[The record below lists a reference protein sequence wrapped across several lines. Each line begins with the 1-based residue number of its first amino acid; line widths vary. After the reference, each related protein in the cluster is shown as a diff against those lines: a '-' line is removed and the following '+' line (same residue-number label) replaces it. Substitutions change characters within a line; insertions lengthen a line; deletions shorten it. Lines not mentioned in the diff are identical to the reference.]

1 MSRKRPLTRNQ
12 LAEFLP
18 NHEAIKAFERIMDE
32 VYDLLP
38 TDVIAINQAI
48 NDLALSLGSTDA
60 KAEIE
65 SGNSRQFDYIDF
77 PQIAP
82 VAPAA
87 RRLYYD
93 DGDGTLML
101 TLKGGNSTLPIG
113 QSEFEL
119 CFNGSVT
126 TMARGTVVQITGA
139 QGNRIKIDRA
149 RADAEA
155 TSNHTFGFVDESIAS
170 GAEGFVLNSGLIRKL
185 NTITD
190 SEGNALTQGDTLY
203 LSTSVS
209 GGYTRV
215 KPVAPNHLVIVGFV
229 VRVHASVGEIFVKVD
244 NGYEI
249 DELHNVYAPSPAN
262 GNTLIYNSTTS
273 RWEASSSFD
282 TVNIAT
288 INSATTLRL
297 QTGGV
302 DRVTVDAAGNAGL
315 GVVPPIIA
323 GNRRALLIGNT
334 TVASVYHYAGIGESA
349 YNWHLDGGSVSRY
362 ATTNPAGTFEFNNSA
377 VGGFAWKIAPSGTA
391 GAPITFSQAMT
402 LTQGGNL
409 LVGGTTDT
417 GTRARFESTNKQ
429 LGLTY
434 TGIATYNLTTDV
446 SGNLTIDKDGAERA
460 RITSGGYFK
469 ASNTGSYVNASGEF
483 HEFNGQGSGE
493 TVFINNQ
500 VSASTAL
507 LLHTRGAANF
517 AGTHILAENT
527 GTTVFRVLANGNVQN
542 TNNSY
547 GAISDI
553 KLKENITDATPKL
566 DSLNKL
572 RVVNYNLI
580 GSDLKQIGLIAQ
592 EVEAIFPGLVESTPD
607 TVEVTKT
614 RTVEVPA
621 VLDEEGNEVT
631 PATTTEETYTEREP
645 NGEVTKAVKY
655 SVLVPMLLKGM
666 QEQQAM
672 IQALTDRIAALEAK
686 SS

>member
-119 CFNGSVT
+119 CFNGSAT

-249 DELHNVYAPSPAN
+249 DELHNVYAPSPVN

-282 TVNIAT
+282 AVNIAT

-297 QTGGV
+297 QTVGV

-315 GVVPPIIA
+315 GVVPSA
-323 GNRRALLIGNT
+323 WDNT
-334 TVASVYHYAGIGESA
+334 AKVLEFS
-349 YNWHLDGGSVSRY
+349 LGSVSSSNGLGTVLNLNSY
-362 ATTNPAGTFEFNNSA
+362 YSTNWKYKSSGVGAMLYSQASSGHLWA
-377 VGGFAWKIAPSGTA
+377 VAPSGTA

-402 LTQGGNL
+402 LTQGGDWGL
-409 LVGGTTDT
+409 GTASPASI
-417 GTRARFESTNKQ
+417 GAS
-429 LGLTY
+429 
-434 TGIATYNLTTDV
+434 ITTAHV
-446 SGNLTIDKDGAERA
+446 SGAAGGAVRLSRTAATATDAFIASIDNEFRIAAVTSNPLTMLTGNTERA
-460 RITSGGYFK
+460 RITSGGNFRPG
-469 ASNTGSYVNASGEF
+469 ADNAYSLGEPSF
-483 HEFNGQGSGE
+483 RWS
-493 TVFINNQ
+493 V
-500 VSASTAL
+500 VY
-507 LLHTRGAANF
+507 AA
-517 AGTHILAENT
+517 T
-527 GTTVFRVLANGNVQN
+527 GTIN
-542 TNNSY
+542 T
-547 GAISDI
+547 SD
-553 KLKENITDATPKL
+553 ERAKL
-566 DSLNKL
+566 DFAPTL
-572 RVVNYNLI
+572 
-580 GSDLKQIGLIAQ
+580 GLDFIAALEPVSYRYKNGKTVIDQ
-592 EVEAIFPGLVESTPD
+592 VEDGTE
-607 TVEVTKT
+607 
-614 RTVEVPA
+614 EVPA
-621 VLDEEGNEVT
+621 VLDEDGNEVT
-631 PATTTEETYTEREP
+631 PATTKPKYKSVERVVEGTRRHHGLKAQQVKATLDKFDADFAGWVLENPDDP
-645 NGEVTKAVKY
+645 NSGQGLRYDQFIAPLIK
-655 SVLVPMLLKGM
+655 SV
-666 QEQQAM
+666 QELSAQNA
-672 IQALTDRIAALEAK
+672 ALTDRIAALEAK